1 MKKTIYILLV
11 MTIACCALCACGT
24 DDIDISSYADRQ
36 IVLRGITE
44 EDIIITIADLKALD
58 CRTLKTECTSDK
70 VGTVKATGPE
80 LDTVLAQFG
89 VSKSDFSKIAI
100 HGSDQYDCRLKNDYF
115 TEHDMYLAFGIDG
128 EALDEESAPCR
139 LIIPESDS
147 AYWVRMVDAIEFTK

>member
-1 MKKTIYILLV
+1 MKKTLYILLV

-44 EDIIITIADLKALD
+44 EDIIITIDDLKAMD

-70 VGTVKATGPE
+70 VGVVKVTGPE
-80 LDTVLAQFG
+80 LDTVLEPYG
-89 VSKSDFSKIAI
+89 VSKADFSKMMIS
-100 HGSDQYDCRLKNDYF
+100 GSDEYDCRLKSDYF
-115 TEHDMYLAFGIDG
+115 TEHDLYLAFGIDG
-128 EALDEESAPCR
+128 EPLDEEDAPCR

-147 AYWVRMVDAIEFTK
+147 AYWVRMINMIEFTK